1 LQIFIGGW
9 AHLIEFPSVL
19 LPPGMTTGTIV
30 NIAIHQNLSKEC
42 KRNQHFW
49 QLQHV
54 ILETF
59 GCVSPEPPCLEVRH
73 VTQTSV
79 MLEWPLIKL
88 ATAKLRSL
96 DIYKTSQRVAA
107 IPSPVTNTSTKLSS
121 LSLENR
127 HMPQL

>member
-1 LQIFIGGW
+1 LQIFIGGR

-19 LPPGMTTGTIV
+19 LPPGTTTGTIV
-30 NIAIHQNLSKEC
+30 NIAVHQNISKER
-42 KRNQHFW
+42 KRDQHFW

-59 GCVSPEPPCLEVRH
+59 GCVSPEPPHLEVRN

-79 MLEWPLIKL
+79 TLEWPLIKL

-127 HMPQL
+127 HVPQL

>member
-1 LQIFIGGW
+1 
-9 AHLIEFPSVL
+9 HLIEFPSVL
-19 LPPGMTTGTIV
+19 LPPGTTTGTIV
-30 NIAIHQNLSKEC
+30 NIAVHQNLSKERKC
-42 KRNQHFW
+42 DQHFW

-59 GCVSPEPPCLEVRH
+59 RCVSPEPPRLEVRN

-79 MLEWPLIKL
+79 TLEWPLIKL

-121 LSLENR
+121 LSLE
-127 HMPQL
+127 